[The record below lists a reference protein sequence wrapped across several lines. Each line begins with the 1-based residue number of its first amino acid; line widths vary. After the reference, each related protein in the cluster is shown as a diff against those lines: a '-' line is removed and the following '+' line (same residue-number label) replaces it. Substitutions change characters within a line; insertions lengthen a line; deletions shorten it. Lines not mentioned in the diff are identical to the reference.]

1 MVVFR
6 NNARSAYSKF
16 QNSTFDAVDLGDNW
30 TMARFAINTTIPKI
44 GAYVLYTITG
54 TVRVRGH
61 VYLYACQIHESKPAV
76 RDQVASDL
84 RKWLDD
90 FSSSTRILCTR
101 SNAFFD
107 ILQVGEVG
115 KKGRT
120 RLSDAA
126 VKRILEAPLRECRTA
141 GNEKAAGI
149 DVSFKHPGCF
159 ECVPGNQPHV
169 IYKISKIYGK
179 ELQVG
184 FGVGVWK
191 YDETLMQAIREVS
204 HEEIKDDES
213 VAILKDAFIPKG
225 DLIGCGITKIE
236 GQNALWLTTMQEGE
250 RLGLSLK
257 TICRTFLIPT
267 TSGKC
272 LCPSFSV
279 GAVDAETFPVG
290 DFEKFM
296 PVGMRYVNSFTFQD
310 KAQIRKQNGV
320 ASKASGTGW
329 FVTPEHVV
337 TCWHVIEGGTEF
349 GFLGNDGKSAALR
362 LVGRDEFS
370 DLAVLR
376 VVDERDQCKVPLRLS
391 KKQPKV
397 AESVFTVGYP
407 LPEFMGKVPKYTE
420 GVISALSGLVD
431 DETLLQT
438 TTPVQ
443 SGNSGGALLNGDR
456 EVIAVVQRKLSDKAD
471 EGVGVQ
477 SVSYAVKVFLL
488 KRLLSKLSIAL
499 PENKQSDPDKYECA
513 RKASVFVYSK

>member
-169 IYKISKIYGK
+169 IYRFY
-179 ELQVG
+179 
-184 FGVGVWK
+184 
-191 YDETLMQAIREVS
+191 S
-204 HEEIKDDES
+204 HLS
-213 VAILKDAFIPKG
+213 G
-225 DLIGCGITKIE
+225 
-236 GQNALWLTTMQEGE
+236 NGE
-250 RLGLSLK
+250 MGLGLRDRVS
-257 TICRTFLIPT
+257 
-267 TSGKC
+267 
-272 LCPSFSV
+272 
-279 GAVDAETFPVG
+279 
-290 DFEKFM
+290 
-296 PVGMRYVNSFTFQD
+296 
-310 KAQIRKQNGV
+310 
-320 ASKASGTGW
+320 
-329 FVTPEHVV
+329 
-337 TCWHVIEGGTEF
+337 
-349 GFLGNDGKSAALR
+349 R
-362 LVGRDEFS
+362 L
-370 DLAVLR
+370 
-376 VVDERDQCKVPLRLS
+376 
-391 KKQPKV
+391 
-397 AESVFTVGYP
+397 
-407 LPEFMGKVPKYTE
+407 
-420 GVISALSGLVD
+420 
-431 DETLLQT
+431 
-438 TTPVQ
+438 
-443 SGNSGGALLNGDR
+443 
-456 EVIAVVQRKLSDKAD
+456 
-471 EGVGVQ
+471 
-477 SVSYAVKVFLL
+477 
-488 KRLLSKLSIAL
+488 
-499 PENKQSDPDKYECA
+499 
-513 RKASVFVYSK
+513 